1 MRGETIGVDSE
12 IYLEYVNILKEELVP
27 ALGCTEPIAI
37 AYCASLSSSLL
48 PSLPERMEVYVS
60 SNIIKN
66 VKSVVVPNTK
76 GEKGIKTAAA
86 AGVIAQSPEKEL
98 EVLSSL
104 KDEDI
109 ERVKEYLLNHE
120 VDVYKSKDDAL
131 FSITV
136 VSYQGGHRAVC
147 RILDSHTNVVL
158 LELDGSVI
166 KKKERGN
173 TEEDK
178 KLSYDS
184 LTISGIVEFA
194 ESLKIED
201 VEETLEREIRFNT
214 AIAEEGMR
222 NSWGA
227 NIGSIL
233 LSAYGESVHNRAKA
247 YAAAGSDARMNGCD
261 KPVII
266 NSGSGNQGITVSVPV
281 IIYAEE
287 LKVDRDTLLRALSV
301 SNLTAIHI
309 KREIGPLSAF
319 CGATSAAC
327 GASAGIS
334 YLYGGREKEISHA
347 VVNSLAILSGM
358 ICDGAKASCAAKI
371 ASAVEAGLLGFEM
384 TRNNSEFVSGDGIV
398 TKGVENTI
406 RNIVELATVG
416 MRETDKTIITIMTGK
431 CI

>member
-1 MRGETIGVDSE
+1 MDSE

-37 AYCASLSSSLL
+37 AYCASLSASLL

-166 KKKERGN
+166 KKKERKN
-173 TEEDK
+173 TEEAK

-194 ESLKIED
+194 ESVKIED
-201 VEETLEREIRFNT
+201 VEEILEREIRFNS

-233 LSAYGESVHNRAKA
+233 LSSYGSDVHNRAKA

>member
-1 MRGETIGVDSE
+1 MDSE

-48 PSLPERMEVYVS
+48 PSLPDRMEVYVS

-86 AGVIAQSPEKEL
+86 AGVIAQSPEREL

-109 ERVKEYLLNHE
+109 ERVKEYLLNHK

-136 VSYQGGHRAVC
+136 VSYQGEHRAVC

-166 KKKERGN
+166 KKKERDN
-173 TEEDK
+173 TKEDK

-194 ESLKIED
+194 ESVKIED
-201 VEETLEREIRFNT
+201 VEETLEREISFNT

-233 LSAYGESVHNRAKA
+233 LSSYGSDVHNRAKA

-266 NSGSGNQGITVSVPV
+266 NSGSGNQGITVSLPV

-287 LKVDRDTLLRALSV
+287 LKVDRDTLLRALAV